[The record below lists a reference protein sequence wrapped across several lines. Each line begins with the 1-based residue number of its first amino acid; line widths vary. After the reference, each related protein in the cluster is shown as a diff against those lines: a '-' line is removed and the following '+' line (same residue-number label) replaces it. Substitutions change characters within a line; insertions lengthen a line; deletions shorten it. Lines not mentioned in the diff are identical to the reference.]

1 VKLAMGE
8 IWITEKDWWAD
19 KYLGWKSSKQIPWC
33 AAFANWCL
41 QQSWL
46 PWTGSLVA
54 ESFVWGGNPGKHV
67 WMYIENN
74 GSPCILWWNQ
84 SNEVRVSKVKP
95 ESIIWYYNPVGN
107 PKISKPAQ
115 MPIPSWVF
123 IVTGGGGG
131 TR

>member
-1 VKLAMGE
+1 VKLAISQ
-8 IWITEKDWWAD
+8 IWITERDWWAD
-19 KYLGWKSSKQIPWC
+19 KYLDWKSSKQIPWC

-74 GSPCILWWNQ
+74 WNPCILWWNQ
-84 SNEVRVSKVKP
+84 SNEVRVSKVKQ
-95 ESIIWYYNPVGN
+95 ESIIWYYNPIGN
-107 PKISKPAQ
+107 PKISTPPKT
-115 MPIPSWVF
+115 PIPSWVF
-123 IVTGGGGG
+123 IVTGGWRK